1 MEKED
6 SEITKTKVLFD
17 ALIEDSKEEKK
28 EEEKTVIS
36 EHEKV
41 KILNTAYNV
50 YDA

>member
-1 MEKED
+1 M
-6 SEITKTKVLFD
+6 TKTKILFD

-28 EEEKTVIS
+28 DEEEKTEIR
-36 EHEKV
+36 EIEKN